1 MCKECLQPIAM
12 RTQPIGCMC
21 GCDFRRFLSADEE
34 IELLE
39 QYKGHLQREIAGVD
53 IRIGELKKE
62 GTE

>member
-1 MCKECLQPIAM
+1 M